1 MMSEIQPN
9 ADGTCSRECP
19 QFSEVDDY
27 CRAVKS
33 AKMRTG
39 SEICP
44 IAYQRLLEVERH
56 ARRIRKARRGEPRS
70 VVEWALDQALVAVR
84 DLKGEDDE

>member
-1 MMSEIQPN
+1 
-9 ADGTCSRECP
+9 
-19 QFSEVDDY
+19 
-27 CRAVKS
+27 
-33 AKMRTG
+33 
-39 SEICP
+39 
-44 IAYQRLLEVERH
+44 VERH